1 MERPKLEVAD
11 IFRRYG
17 EAYREKHG
25 ASMSTAQRRV
35 MTAIELCRTAALGG
49 QIEQCDQCGHRRIC
63 YRSCRNRHCPKC
75 QSLARAEWIQHRQ
88 AELLDCEYFHVVFT
102 VPEEIAAIAYQNKEV
117 VYGILFRATA
127 ETLRTIAADPKHL
140 GAEIGFFA
148 VLHTWGSNLLHH
160 PHLHCVVPGGGLSP
174 DGKSWI
180 SCRPG
185 FFLPVR
191 VLSRLFRRLFL
202 EYLQHAFDAGK
213 LQFLHWPGKAP
224 GPLRVCPLPGT
235 STKSRMGRLCQGA
248 LCRPPAGARLCW
260 QVYSPRRHFEPSPAG
275 HRSWSSALPVERLSR
290 QRSAESDDAFC

>member
-1 MERPKLEVAD
+1 MERPKLEVAN
-11 IFRRYG
+11 ILRRYG

-25 ASMSTAQRRV
+25 ASMSTAQRRI

-49 QIEQCDQCGHRRIC
+49 QIEQCDQYGHRCIC

-174 DGKSWI
+174 TARAGSPVSPVSSCPCAYCRACSAACFWSTSGKRSMPANYVSSLPWKNSRI
-180 SCRPG
+180 AAS
-185 FFLPVR
+185 LPV
-191 VLSRLFRRLFL
+191 
-202 EYLQHAFDAGK
+202 
-213 LQFLHWPGKAP
+213 
-224 GPLRVCPLPGT
+224 T
-235 STKSRMGRLCQGA
+235 
-248 LCRPPAGARLCW
+248 
-260 QVYSPRRHFEPSPAG
+260 
-275 HRSWSSALPVERLSR
+275 
-290 QRSAESDDAFC
+290 